1 MLRNICLTV
10 IKPYFKEKSILKIL
24 NYSLVHITCDPF
36 LLFSFRRQWS
46 LSGRMR
52 TAHGL
57 WLAGIIWGMIWFAET
72 IVQSKSSSDNA
83 DSMVL

>member
-10 IKPYFKEKSILKIL
+10 IKPYFKEKSIFKIL

-46 LSGRMR
+46 FFDLKR
-52 TAHGL
+52 TDENCS
-57 WLAGIIWGMIWFAET
+57 WLVIGWYYLRHDMIC
-72 IVQSKSSSDNA
+72 
-83 DSMVL
+83 